1 MDKYITEKGHKMLE
15 DRLNALQEERPG
27 ILNDMIDA
35 RDIPGDDMIELT
47 EAKRRLE
54 EQDKKISDIGIALD
68 TNKIFQKRLPENVE
82 FGDMVE
88 IEFDDGDVFT
98 YKIVGTDEIIF
109 WENSMSVA
117 SPLAQAIYGKKIG
130 DEVEIEL
137 PSGFKTVL
145 INKIDKMS

>member
-1 MDKYITEKGHKMLE
+1 MEKYITKQGHKMLE
-15 DRLNALQEERPG
+15 DRLNELQKERPG
-27 ILNDMIDA
+27 ILSDMIDA

-47 EAKRRLE
+47 EAKGRLE
-54 EQDKKISDIGIALD
+54 EQDKKISDIGRALD

-82 FGDMVE
+82 FGDKVE
-88 IEFDDGDVFT
+88 VEFDGGDVFT
-98 YKIVGTDEIIF
+98 YNIVGTDEILF

-137 PSGFKTVL
+137 PSGFRTVI
-145 INKIDKMS
+145 INKIDKTS